1 MVPVRAWTY
10 VWHMSASLRA
20 RAFRGLAFLVAAMAV
35 LLFLPAWSLLWW
47 QAWLFLVVFTTA
59 VLAITLYFLK
69 RDPALIER
77 RMNAGP
83 AAETEV
89 SQRIIQSL
97 ASIAFV
103 TVFVVSG
110 LDRHFGWSHFP
121 AAAVP
126 VGNGLVLVGLF
137 AVFLVFRENSYTAG
151 NIEIGRDQTVITTG
165 PYALV
170 RHPMYAGS
178 IVMLLG
184 IPLALGSAWALI
196 PFAALSGLIV
206 VRLID
211 EERVLVAGLYGY
223 AEYRLKT
230 PARLI
235 PHVW

>member
-1 MVPVRAWTY
+1 MDHT
-10 VWHMSASLRA
+10 ASLRA
-20 RAFRGLAFLVAAMAV
+20 RAYRGLAFFVAVMAV
-35 LLFLPAWSLLWW
+35 MLFLSAWTLLWW
-47 QAWLFLVVFTTA
+47 QAWLFLVVFTGA
-59 VLAITLYFLK
+59 VLAITLYFLE

-83 AAETEV
+83 AAETEHN
-89 SQRIIQSL
+89 QRIIQSF
-97 ASIAFV
+97 ASVAFV
-103 TVFVVSG
+103 AVFVVSG
-110 LDRHFGWSHFP
+110 LDRNFGWSHLP

-126 VGNGLVLVGLF
+126 VGNALVLVGLL

-151 NIEIGRDQTVITTG
+151 NIEIGRDQTVVTTG

-178 IVMLLG
+178 MVMLLG

-206 VRLID
+206 VRLLD
-211 EERVLVAGLYGY
+211 EERVLLAGLPGY
-223 AEYRLKT
+223 AEYRQKT